1 MYGNFNFSHKKR
13 SNFSIYAVRKQKVTI
28 FLQRTIWTK
37 GCIMNVLIWGSDT
50 ILGHGL
56 ASMLK
61 DIKDGIFSVVGNIEI
76 GEIFTCDANSDMA
89 DIDEACANADFVF
102 NTSYGFKS
110 DKLIE
115 SLDIHNNTCP
125 VLLSHSVGDKS
136 LFREYAQ
143 NNNVSI
149 LEWAPNYDMELL
161 SVEAQ
166 VYDMIGALQCA

>member
-1 MYGNFNFSHKKR
+1 
-13 SNFSIYAVRKQKVTI
+13 
-28 FLQRTIWTK
+28 
-37 GCIMNVLIWGSDT
+37 MNVLIWGSDT

>member
-1 MYGNFNFSHKKR
+1 
-13 SNFSIYAVRKQKVTI
+13 
-28 FLQRTIWTK
+28 
-37 GCIMNVLIWGSDT
+37 MNVLIWGSDT

-56 ASMLK
+56 LSMLK
-61 DIKDGIFSVVGNIEI
+61 DIKDGVVKALGDIEI
-76 GEIFTCDANSDMA
+76 GEIFACDSKSDK
-89 DIDEACANADFVF
+89 DVIDEACANADFVF
-102 NTSYGFKS
+102 NMSYGFKS

-115 SLDIHNNTCP
+115 SLNVHNNTCP
-125 VLLSHSVGDKS
+125 VLLSHSVGDTR

-166 VYDMIGALQCA
+166 VYDMLGALQCA